1 MSCKGRDRIERE
13 FIWSISLFKKNTE
26 KDWRLAMEEFESKED
41 LYDVDIYMFCT
52 RVVLRGPLLMRSEA
66 H

>member
-1 MSCKGRDRIERE
+1 
-13 FIWSISLFKKNTE
+13 
-26 KDWRLAMEEFESKED
+26 MEEFESKED